1 MWGPPIELSG
11 FSPKK
16 SPPRPGVPNP
26 WEGAFQDTFRQD
38 RDFRSSLDV
47 GRQKLQARSS
57 PKRGRRVCHDRL
69 GVCPTPRSVPCY
81 GSCKTQPGTCRN
93 RGVNR
98 SLFTFQQ
105 NKKLAFILS
114 SLHSSRYLHLA
125 PLLVTAQLRCA
136 AFFSESWVQLHV
148 RYIASLS
155 ASTASATLTVR
166 LVQARAC
173 LALLCSFCFA
183 DPGVLDSALNRWM
196 LSTRSLR
203 MDHGHGLPP
212 QQSPE
217 PSPGHSRSGVV
228 ERVDQSDPALHNA
241 ASGCGL
247 GPSPNRITGRQSSC
261 RRISYS
267 FPWLRAAVHSLAASP
282 ACGLDF
288 PQKSPSTYSPKQTD
302 GVRQGTL
309 AKLSLC
315 PVAWGMVS
323 PGS

>member
-1 MWGPPIELSG
+1 M
-11 FSPKK
+11 
-16 SPPRPGVPNP
+16 
-26 WEGAFQDTFRQD
+26 
-38 RDFRSSLDV
+38 
-47 GRQKLQARSS
+47 
-57 PKRGRRVCHDRL
+57 
-69 GVCPTPRSVPCY
+69 
-81 GSCKTQPGTCRN
+81 
-93 RGVNR
+93 
-98 SLFTFQQ
+98 
-105 NKKLAFILS
+105 
-114 SLHSSRYLHLA
+114 
-125 PLLVTAQLRCA
+125 
-136 AFFSESWVQLHV
+136 

-173 LALLCSFCFA
+173 LALLCSLLFA

-228 ERVDQSDPALHNA
+228 DDELINRIQLCINA

-267 FPWLRAAVHSLAASP
+267 FPWLRATVHSLAASP
-282 ACGLDF
+282 ASGLDF
-288 PQKSPSTYSPKQTD
+288 PQKSPSTYSPKETD